1 MKSIRFILAMLLYST
16 LFISCSNTETDED
29 LKLYENEEFFA
40 EDTGEDPPPPP
51 PVDPGDD

>member
-1 MKSIRFILAMLLYST
+1 MLLYST